1 MSRLITLT
9 TDFGLSDP
17 FVGIMKGVI
26 LGIAPKATLVDLTH
40 QIEPQNIQQGALVL
54 TSATPYFPK
63 KTIHLAVVDP
73 GVGSERR
80 PIVVDTPKAIFVG
93 PDNGLLTPAFSGKAT
108 AYELTESKY
117 FLKPPSN
124 TFHGRDVFAPVA
136 AHFAS
141 GVKPSM
147 MGKKINNPTLL
158 DLPSPELKNTGLHGQ
173 VIYTDRFGN
182 LTTNITDQ
190 DLQRCLTGKPPILRI
205 GRRTLKQF
213 VRSYAD
219 CPVGKA
225 GFLINSWNALEI
237 FVRDDNAQQRLNIEP
252 GTSVTLRFS

>member
-9 TDFGLSDP
+9 TDFGLRDP

-26 LGIAPKATLVDLTH
+26 LRIQPKATLIDLTH

-54 TSATPYFPK
+54 SSAIPYFPK

-80 PIVVDTPKAIFVG
+80 PIVVETPDAIFVG

-108 AYELTESKY
+108 AFELTEPNY
-117 FLKPPSN
+117 FLKAPSN

-136 AHFAS
+136 AHLAS
-141 GVKPSM
+141 GIKPSR
-147 MGKKINNPTLL
+147 MGKKIDNPVLL
-158 DLPSPELKNTGLHGQ
+158 DLPRPELKNTGLHGQ
-173 VIYTDRFGN
+173 VIYSDRFGN
-182 LTTNITDQ
+182 LTTNITDR
-190 DLQRCLTGKPPILRI
+190 DLKRCLTSNPPVLRI

-213 VRSYAD
+213 FRSYAD

-225 GFLINSWNALEI
+225 GFLINSWNAIEI